1 MLLWHALLF
10 SLLVMSTLA
19 IPVTFDTSDTSD
31 TEGADKPGWKL
42 VKGNDE
48 KPLSK
53 TAKTTR
59 PDKWLLAD

>member
-31 TEGADKPGWKL
+31 TKGADKPSVGSWLKATMKNL
-42 VKGNDE
+42 FQ
-48 KPLSK
+48 
-53 TAKTTR
+53 R
-59 PDKWLLAD
+59 QQRQPDRINGYW